1 MLKRDIPLSEFNT
14 VKILKQKDET
24 CVSLVVL
31 KTTQKEYVI
40 KAYNKEKVNEKGQVE
55 SILAERDIM
64 RLIAG
69 I

>member
-1 MLKRDIPLSEFNT
+1 MLKRDIPLSEFDT
-14 VKILKQKDET
+14 VKILKQTDET
-24 CVSLVVL
+24 SVSLVVH
-31 KTTQKEYVI
+31 KTTKKEYVI
-40 KAYNKEKVNEKGQVE
+40 KAYNKEKVSEKGQVD